1 MAKISKKLLNKIR
14 LQKER
19 EFKKQLQTQKITD
32 LIYIAD
38 LPKMLDELFELISKI
53 RLEIPH
59 EIAEYNKPDLLNLL
73 EKNLLD
79 LIEKKPLSI
88 RIINNGTHMAFNTGL
103 VTNHQYSVFMILEI
117 NPLFKITTP
126 QQWRF
131 LRFIQV
137 CLKRP
142 NTSRHYRTAVM
153 TTISPKIKTDLSDQ
167 ANNVLVVPKNDVSY
181 DSNPCEYEASD
192 SFDTSNM
199 TTTNVLTR
207 STDESYETCP
217 ICNGDGGVRGGC
229 YKCSGSGWVSA
240 AARTKYSLDNA
251 SAEKK
256 AQDTRISNSSS
267 YGLNAG
273 AHYRERDGRIGSYPS
288 YDDYSEEGDA

>member
-53 RLEIPH
+53 RLEIPN
-59 EIAEYNKPDLLNLL
+59 EIAEYNKQDLLNLL

-103 VTNHQYSVFMILEI
+103 VTNHQHSVFMILEI

-167 ANNVLVVPKNDVSY
+167 ANNVL
-181 DSNPCEYEASD
+181 
-192 SFDTSNM
+192 
-199 TTTNVLTR
+199 TR

-240 AARTKYSLDNA
+240 VVSTIYSLDNA

-256 AQDTRISNSSS
+256 AQDTRISNSSN